1 MPPEFAPY
9 LESLRVQR
17 RLAPRTLALY
27 EAALLK
33 LQTGC
38 VDLGSE
44 LLQLRPAQA
53 RELLAQLHGGGLSPR
68 TLALTLSAWRG
79 FYKWL
84 AHERRIDHDP
94 LVGLRAPRAGR
105 PLPKALAVDDA
116 VALAESV
123 THTEEE
129 GDVAAS
135 RDRCI
140 IELLYGAGLRVSE
153 LVGLDLQ
160 EGAAGVVDLQNQELR
175 VLGKGGKRRA
185 VPLGAQAL
193 AAVKAWLAMRPEWA
207 RPDEAALLVG
217 SRGARLSERQVR
229 SRVAQVAQAAGLP
242 THVHPH
248 MLRHSYASHLLQS
261 SGDLR
266 GVQELLGHA
275 NISTTQ
281 VYTRLDWQHLAK
293 VYDAAHP
300 RAKRG
305 KP

>member
-27 EAALLK
+27 GAALLK

-38 VDLGSE
+38 ADLGSE

-94 LVGLRAPRAGR
+94 LVGVRAPRAGR

-129 GDVAAS
+129 GDVAAT

-193 AAVKAWLAMRPEWA
+193 AAVKAWLAVRPEWA

-217 SRGARLSERQVR
+217 RRGARFACPGAMRGCGV
-229 SRVAQVAQAAGLP
+229 
-242 THVHPH
+242 
-248 MLRHSYASHLLQS
+248 S
-261 SGDLR
+261 SGR
-266 GVQELLGHA
+266 CWSSASYCRSSGGCGRTP
-275 NISTTQ
+275 STTWKSGAS
-281 VYTRLDWQHLAK
+281 RPAS
-293 VYDAAHP
+293 ASSSGRPGCRSA
-300 RAKRG
+300 RR
-305 KP
+305 